1 MSNTYVR
8 VCSMYSTTFGENCA
22 SLAQS
27 LFIFAAVGE
36 KLLLQ
41 KLSGRCPL
49 LPKQREKSQFS
60 FSSSLTCFI
69 LIKVEGGG
77 VGGGARV
84 GSRQRGKR
92 NKFIWAAAA
101 QKKSAVLSFCLGKI
115 PDQHK
120 PRSVVSTILLC
131 SSRKL
136 KAYFTFFSVK
146 EHMEKRRDFYCPIY

>member
-92 NKFIWAAAA
+92 NKFIWAAA
-101 QKKSAVLSFCLGKI
+101 QSAVLSLCLGKI
-115 PDQHK
+115 PDQQK
-120 PRSVVSTILLC
+120 PRVVSTSILC

-136 KAYFTFFSVK
+136 KSYFTSFSVK